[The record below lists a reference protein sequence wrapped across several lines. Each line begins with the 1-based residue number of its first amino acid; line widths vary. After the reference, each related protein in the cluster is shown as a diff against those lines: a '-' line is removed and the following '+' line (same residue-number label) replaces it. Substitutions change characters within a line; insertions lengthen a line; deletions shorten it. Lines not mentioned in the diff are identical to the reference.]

1 MIMKNDYKLIN
12 TYDFDIKN
20 KLMYKNGSDIEN
32 NLIESTNL
40 NQISNNSNISNT
52 PKIPQNLHPII
63 INIDTF
69 FNIYI
74 YKY

>member
-1 MIMKNDYKLIN
+1 MSEIINLIN
-12 TYDFDIKN
+12 IDN
-20 KLMYKNGSDIEN
+20 
-32 NLIESTNL
+32 
-40 NQISNNSNISNT
+40 NISKNSIIELTKFIDVSIDKINKSITT